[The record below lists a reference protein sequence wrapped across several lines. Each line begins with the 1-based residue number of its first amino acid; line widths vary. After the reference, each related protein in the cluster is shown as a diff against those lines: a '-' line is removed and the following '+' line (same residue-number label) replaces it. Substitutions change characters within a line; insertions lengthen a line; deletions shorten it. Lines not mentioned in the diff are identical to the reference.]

1 MSPQRAP
8 GEPPL
13 WLSNETLRYVIGD
26 HLTSWSH
33 TKDIFWTLC
42 FNVRSHSVA
51 LTGLS
56 FAILLPPS
64 PESWNYRHVPPWPVA
79 IFWITCGDSISTYSQ
94 DGGWALLVE
103 WWPGALPLCPPPQ
116 PGGWI
121 YAWNL
126 GQRRHG
132 HHPFFATSVSKALFL
147 EIGLSLSLLLWCG
160 YDASAAKECV
170 WKTSSSIVPLQRMLK
185 AWPNIKA
192 VKYIFKHILG
202 IYCILSPWHGFIWHI
217 ILLLPRLEPSLHFW
231 TEFSNYFKCST
242 RFAQCEPL

>member
-13 WLSNETLRYVIGD
+13 WLSNETLRLVIGD
-26 HLTSWSH
+26 RLTTWSH

-56 FAILLPPS
+56 LAIRLPPS
-64 PESWNYRHVPPWPVA
+64 PESWNYRRVPPCPVA
-79 IFWITCGDSISTYSQ
+79 IFWITCGDLISIYSQ

-103 WWPGALPLCPPPQ
+103 WWPGARPLCPPTR
-116 PGGWI
+116 GLDLC
-121 YAWNL
+121 L
-126 GQRRHG
+126 GLG
-132 HHPFFATSVSKALFL
+132 TKKTWPPSILCNFCLKVLFL
-147 EIGLSLSLLLWCG
+147 EIGLCLSLLLWCG

-170 WKTSSSIVPLQRMLK
+170 WKTSSSIIPLQGMLK
-185 AWPNIKA
+185 AWSNIKA
-192 VKYIFKHILG
+192 VKYIFKHILE

-217 ILLLPRLEPSLHFW
+217 ILL
-231 TEFSNYFKCST
+231 TFSPWAFLAFLD
-242 RFAQCEPL
+242 RIQ